1 MLSCSFCQQRLC
13 SLQIENAANAR
24 GAHGTGRLTRGH
36 VTCPDCLQ
44 SLSGQAASDEA
55 MAAHCRQLHHFLGR
69 KQLRLAM
76 NPEGQVD
83 GMGLQTQL
91 AGQIHEIIDEH
102 LDRLG
107 RFLDSIAILGELTAR
122 GHDAVACF
130 GEKLSSAI
138 VAATLRCRGLP
149 AQAIS
154 VTDLIRT
161 NDQFGSAVPQ
171 MDITQEQVR
180 ACVLPLIEN
189 GIVPVITGYVGAT
202 ADGIPTTLGR
212 SGSDFSAAIIAACLD
227 ANELRIWT
235 DVDGI
240 LTADPNVVPCAR
252 VLRELSY
259 KEATRLARFGAE
271 VLHPRTIG
279 PIIEK
284 GIPLRILNSFN
295 PADKGTRIVESPSQD
310 RQLWPAIVSATGL
323 QLLRLRNQEGPW
335 QLKSATAALSQ
346 LDNAGIAVRMFSQ
359 SFSEQGI
366 NLVVSNL
373 DAEHS
378 LRLLSQSPSDASA
391 LTRGAYALDTIEQ
404 VATVSVIGLPGD
416 RIHGIASRTCTRGFA
431 VQAFAA
437 LGKHEVR
444 VVAVAQEATEDSVT
458 FCIPA
463 EDVADT
469 VRFLHKELGLENGK
483 EVESSHVG

>member
-1 MLSCSFCQQRLC
+1 MIVHKFGGT
-13 SLQIENAANAR
+13 SLGTAERITSVVEIIEAGLNESPVVIVSA
-24 GAHGTGRLTRGH
+24 
-36 VTCPDCLQ
+36 
-44 SLSGQAASDEA
+44 LSGATDRLIAGARAAALGDDSTGKEARAWLEETHHAVAESLLSSFPECEELHAIISD
-55 MAAHCRQLHHFLGR
+55 
-69 KQLRLAM
+69 
-76 NPEGQVD
+76 
-83 GMGLQTQL
+83 
-91 AGQIHEIIDEH
+91 H

-107 RFLDSIAILGELTAR
+107 QFLDSIAILGELTAR

-138 VAATLRCRGLP
+138 VAATLRCRGIA

-154 VTDLIRT
+154 ATDLILT
-161 NDQFGSAVPQ
+161 NDRFGSAVPQ
-171 MDITQEQVR
+171 MEETRNQVR
-180 ACVLPLIEN
+180 KHVLPLIN
-189 GIVPVITGYVGAT
+189 DGVVPIITGYVGAT
-202 ADGIPTTLGR
+202 ADGVPTTLGR

-227 ANELRIWT
+227 SDELRIWT

-240 LTADPNVVPCAR
+240 LTADPNVVPSAR

-284 GIPLRILNSFN
+284 SIPLCILNSFN
-295 PADKGTRIVESPSQD
+295 PADAGTRIVKSPAAT

-323 QLLRLRNQEGPW
+323 QLLRLQSSNGPW
-335 QLKSATAALSQ
+335 QLRSATAALSR
-346 LDNAGIAVRMFSQ
+346 LDDAGIPVRMFSQ

-366 NLVVSNL
+366 NLVVGDQ

-378 LRLLSQSPSDASA
+378 ARLLSQGPADSSSIA
-391 LTRGAYALDTIEQ
+391 RNVYALDTIEE

-416 RIHGIASRTCTRGFA
+416 RIHGTASRTRTPGIA

-437 LGKHEVR
+437 LGKHAVR
-444 VVAVAQEATEDSVT
+444 VVAVAQEAAEDSVT
-458 FCIPA
+458 FCIHA
-463 EDVADT
+463 EDVAET
-469 VRFLHKELGLENGK
+469 VRFLHRELGLENGK
-483 EVESSHVG
+483 KDEVKHTG